1 MNLSFRRLKIMVFC
15 QSESESNDDVQLLD
29 LDGGMKPQDLE
40 SFIDKDDGGE
50 YYCRELCG
58 SVKCKEE
65 PKFSSTRTF
74 SDDHQTMLY
83 HWRRYVHCVATPD
96 GAC

>member
-1 MNLSFRRLKIMVFC
+1 MVFC

-50 YYCRELCG
+50 YYC
-58 SVKCKEE
+58 S
-65 PKFSSTRTF
+65 RTLRLRKMQRRTQVFIDADIF